1 MAVEA
6 QEDGI
11 LAGTGKYRQLVCW
24 KKGEPFFKF
33 NFIHNIPPM
42 HNMNIPRVDVFKLR
56 ALESLLEE
64 RSLIR

>member
-11 LAGTGKYRQLVCW
+11 PAGTGKYRQLVCW
-24 KKGEPFFKF
+24 KGEPFFKF

-42 HNMNIPRVDVFKLR
+42 HNMNIPRVDVCNFY
-56 ALESLLEE
+56 ALESHLEE

>member
-11 LAGTGKYRQLVCW
+11 PAGTGKYRQLVCW
-24 KKGEPFFKF
+24 KGGPFFKF

-42 HNMNIPRVDVFKLR
+42 HNMNIPRVNVCKLY
-56 ALESLLEE
+56 ALESRLEE